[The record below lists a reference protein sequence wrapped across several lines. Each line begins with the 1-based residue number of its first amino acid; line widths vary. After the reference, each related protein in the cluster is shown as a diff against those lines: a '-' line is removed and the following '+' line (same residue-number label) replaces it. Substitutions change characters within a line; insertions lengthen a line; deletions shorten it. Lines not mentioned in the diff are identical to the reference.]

1 MPSSVRRPHILVVD
15 DEVDLCWALGNIL
28 RPEGYQVTTVTSGR
42 EALELAKRNHFEV
55 VFIDAK
61 LPDVDGIELSSEI
74 KKIDPDAGIVMIS
87 GYFYREDEAIDEG
100 LAHDLYVTFIGKP
113 FDLDQVRS
121 AAKKALAMTR
131 GRAITPSGPGTVR
144 GKIL

>member
-28 RPEGYQVTTVTSGR
+28 RPEGYQVTTVTSGK

-74 KKIDPDAGIVMIS
+74 KKIDPDARIVIIS

-113 FDLDQVRS
+113 FALDEVR
-121 AAKKALAMTR
+121 AAARKALTMAGGQGMSAGHSDALEGESR
-131 GRAITPSGPGTVR
+131 
-144 GKIL
+144 